1 MDIRIG
7 VSDSPREIEIE
18 AAESVTQEEV
28 EKAIHDALTS
38 GIPVVWLSD
47 KRGRRVGVPSGKIAY
62 IEIGPNKSERRVGF
76 SAP

>member
-1 MDIRIG
+1 LDIRIG

-28 EKAIHDALTS
+28 EKAIQDALNS
-38 GIPVVWLSD
+38 GIPMVWLSD
-47 KRGRRVGVPSGKIAY
+47 KRGRRVGVPSAKIAY

-76 SAP
+76 SAS